1 MQWRILEIP
10 KRLKIDIFPI
20 AIIDK
25 QYLKDKDKDARK
37 DLREIYVKKDKD
49 ARKDLREI
57 YVKKDKSLLRY
68 LVNKWYEALNDL

>member
-1 MQWRILEIP
+1 M
-10 KRLKIDIFPI
+10 
-20 AIIDK
+20 
-25 QYLKDKDKDARK
+25 KDKDKDARK

-68 LVNKWYEALNDL
+68 LVNEWYEALNDL